1 MPAHAAAATP
11 RMIVPRRVVSSL
23 LDMMLS
29 TFFLL
34 VALAR
39 HDGDAVGRFTAA
51 RIAARAVGCAGGV
64 GVVDPEPP
72 YRGVLAL
79 LALAWKCDVVAALRL
94 DSLVPPDDVERR
106 EPADRDPE
114 LRRAVG
120 RGQVD
125 RRGQYHRDL
134 PRVDRAGTRP
144 AVGNQ

>member
-1 MPAHAAAATP
+1 MPANAAAATP

-51 RIAARAVGCAGGV
+51 RIAALAVGRAGGV
-64 GVVDPEPP
+64 GVVDPEAPHG
-72 YRGVLAL
+72 GVLACL
-79 LALAWKCDVVAALRL
+79 LALRGKWSVVGALRL
-94 DSLVPPDDVERR
+94 DPGVPPDDVEGR

-114 LRRAVG
+114 LRRPAC
-120 RGQVD
+120 RGQVGG
-125 RRGQYHRDL
+125 RREDHRDL
-134 PRVDRAGTRP
+134 PRVDRLGARP
-144 AVGNQ
+144 